1 MRSQNNERK
10 KNFRNILDLWGDG
23 NYLLGYYCSFAKGFF
38 LLCLEAIDNKSDLC
52 GHELHP

>member
-10 KNFRNILDLWGDG
+10 KNFKSVLDLWGCG

-38 LLCLEAIDNKSDLC
+38 CIVSRSTR
-52 GHELHP
+52 